1 LVGGLPVRDKNHA
14 QQIADFALLVQ
25 RAVQAVKSPVD
36 GSPIHIRIGIH
47 SGSVMAGV
55 VGNLMPRYCL
65 FGDTVNTASRMESNG
80 MPGLIHLSSK
90 TAQILMN
97 TGKYNITKRG
107 EIEIKGKG
115 LLTTYWLDGA
125 AETNTNANKAAIERT
140 ELMVQEVL
148 DASHDETLHST
159 SPRPFSPIT
168 TGLSRN
174 AEQSSNKQ
182 SEESQG
188 KLSNPARHS
197 IHYNVT
203 HRSADSLQIS
213 NGGSSTHSGNSGSFT
228 ATNSAALPSSSY
240 NATGAKILVVED
252 SPAQRKMLV
261 QRLTKADPT
270 WDISTADNGEDAL
283 KKLKAAKL
291 RFDVIFVDEN
301 LSMNDGLFGHEL
313 VQVMR
318 ESFNM
323 VSTVIIACTSNPQR
337 VGKDL
342 IAAGVDIV
350 WPKPPPSPDEIR
362 QSIDKLLKYR
372 LTTMFNAD
380 EKSGNQ
386 P

>member
-1 LVGGLPVRDKNHA
+1 MVGGLPVRDKNHA
-14 QQIADFALLVQ
+14 QQIADFSLLVQ
-25 RAVQAVKSPVD
+25 KAVQAVKSPVD
-36 GSPIHIRIGIH
+36 GSPINIRIGIH

-80 MPGLIHLSSK
+80 MPGLIHVSSK

-97 TGKYNITKRG
+97 TGKYNLTKRG
-107 EIEIKGKG
+107 EIEVKGKG

-125 AETNTNANKAAIERT
+125 TEANTYANKAAIMRT

-148 DASHDETLHST
+148 DASHDETSYPV
-159 SPRPFSPIT
+159 SRPFSPT
-168 TGLSRN
+168 VVPTQNQEL
-174 AEQSSNKQ
+174 SSNKQ
-182 SEESQG
+182 GEESEG

-203 HRSADSLQIS
+203 HRSADSFHIS
-213 NGGSSTHSGNSGSFT
+213 NTGNSTHSGNSGSFT
-228 ATNSAALPSSSY
+228 AANSAALSSSNY

-261 QRLTKADPT
+261 QRLRKADPT

-323 VSTVIIACTSNPQR
+323 ISTVIIACTSNPQR

-350 WPKPPPSPDEIR
+350 WPKPPPSAEEIR
-362 QSIDKLLKYR
+362 QSIDKLLKFR
-372 LTTMFNAD
+372 LTNMLNAD